1 MKYLQQQAKSS
12 DTTTVNLC
20 SAKRVL
26 TGYSSGSICYNV
38 VSIFCAM
45 AAASDPLLAALTYVY
60 Q

>member
-12 DTTTVNLC
+12 DTTTVNL
-20 SAKRVL
+20 RVL

-45 AAASDPLLAALTYVY
+45 AAASDPLLAALSYVY